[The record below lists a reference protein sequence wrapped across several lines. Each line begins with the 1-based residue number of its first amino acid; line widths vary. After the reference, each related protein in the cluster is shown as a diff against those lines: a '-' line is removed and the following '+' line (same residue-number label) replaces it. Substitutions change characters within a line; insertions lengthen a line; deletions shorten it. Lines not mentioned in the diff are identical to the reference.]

1 MKKWGLQAKEYK
13 HIASVKD
20 PNIHWFE
27 GAGKFTKVDALDDR
41 LVMFDTRLTNFKCF
55 FFKGDFEC

>member
-1 MKKWGLQAKEYK
+1 MKKWGLQAMEYK

-27 GAGKFTKVDALDDR
+27 GAGKFTEVDA
-41 LVMFDTRLTNFKCF
+41 
-55 FFKGDFEC
+55 